1 MKYKINVA
9 KRIGVGTGYGGADQ
23 YRFLCRVLDDDKER
37 ISEVL
42 QDFRVIY
49 PYPEYTISCH
59 VSVERMAT
67 FTEEDGFDHIDWSE
81 LL

>member
-9 KRIGVGTGYGGADQ
+9 KCVGMGTGYNGADE
-23 YRFLCRVLDDDKER
+23 YRFHCRVLDDNKER

-42 QDFRVIY
+42 RDFKEIY
-49 PYPEYTISCH
+49 HYPEYTISCH
-59 VSVERMAT
+59 VFVERMAT
-67 FTEEDGFDHIDWSE
+67 FTDDDGFDHIDWSE